1 METLTGKK
9 HCRADW
15 NLTDENI
22 RNELDRNDQS
32 NVSFYF
38 ALRWLQYE
46 IDQFK
51 SKKNKPD
58 SLLSIISQPAE
69 SQPQLPQ
76 LKNEQQL
83 LSMCYYQYLEANK
96 FIGFEEDKGLGYFSY
111 LYGQALE
118 NSSSDFDEAILILL
132 EMLRVFFP
140 AG

>member
-51 SKKNKPD
+51 SKKNKKMID
-58 SLLSIISQPAE
+58 CLMKIMTKRI
-69 SQPQLPQ
+69 
-76 LKNEQQL
+76 
-83 LSMCYYQYLEANK
+83 
-96 FIGFEEDKGLGYFSY
+96 
-111 LYGQALE
+111 
-118 NSSSDFDEAILILL
+118 
-132 EMLRVFFP
+132 
-140 AG
+140 